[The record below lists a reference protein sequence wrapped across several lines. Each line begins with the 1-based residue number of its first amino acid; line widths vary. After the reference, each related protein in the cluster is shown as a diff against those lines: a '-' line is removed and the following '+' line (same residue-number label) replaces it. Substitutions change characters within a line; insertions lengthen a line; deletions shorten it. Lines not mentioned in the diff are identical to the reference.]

1 MITKSDWQAVN
12 RQLMADDR
20 RRTGGP
26 PATDEMLA
34 YVRGELAP
42 EREAH
47 LQERLVCRPELVR
60 TLTEAFPTEGAGP
73 GDPDFLSDEEFARHW
88 TAMQTRMRRNGRNE
102 GRVLSFWRM
111 SAALAAAVALAFGA
125 LLWQTT
131 LKVNEPHAVWSE
143 QVLLPDGRRGP
154 AAEPATLTAQGDPVL
169 LVTPL
174 IGPRNFR
181 EYRLELIDAASK
193 RIVWSSPM
201 LTPHRDDAIAILV
214 QREFLKPGTYQVV
227 VYGRGAEDERVATYS
242 LRVRDRAGV
251 SE

>member
-1 MITKSDWQAVN
+1 MITKSDWQTVN

-20 RRTGGP
+20 RRTEEP
-26 PATDEMLA
+26 PAAEEMFA
-34 YVRGELAP
+34 YVRGELAS
-42 EREAH
+42 EQEARV
-47 LQERLVCRPELVR
+47 QERFVCRPELVR
-60 TLTEAFPTEGAGP
+60 TLTEAFPVEGASP
-73 GDPDFLSDEEFARHW
+73 GDPDFMPDDEFERHW
-88 TAMQTRMRRNGRNE
+88 AAMQTRMRGGNRDG
-102 GRVLSFWRM
+102 GRVVRFWRM
-111 SAALAAAVALAFGA
+111 SAALAAALALTFGA
-125 LLWQTT
+125 LLWRTAQ
-131 LKVNEPHAVWSE
+131 KVDEPHAVWSE

-181 EYRLELIDAASK
+181 EYRLELVDLASK

-201 LTPHRDDAIAILV
+201 LTPHRDDALAILV
-214 QREFLKPGTYQVV
+214 QRKFLRPGTYQVV

-242 LRVRDRAGV
+242 LRVREGAGA